1 LRKQVAEPKQQE
13 PAPPSRAHVHLQWV
27 LGSLLEPF
35 TSTWPSFKNIPKRRW
50 YKMNLV
56 LSKRKFLA
64 SACLLAGLLAF
75 ISIGAGAQILT
86 PSHPP
91 DWAQWGLNPQHT
103 LFDSGV
109 IGQPLNQNIVNL
121 IYDFNVAA
129 EQADPNN
136 AGGLLV
142 HYQVPLVDGNDAYIE
157 SKDGTYS
164 NGTYSTQKWHQNKYS
179 WQGGTLVKQWTF
191 NTDWFAPGS
200 SSLFWEPVYHAA
212 LANGFLYDPGQGG
225 TIFKINKSTGAV
237 VKRINPFGTTV
248 NPNTFTASPITVDS
262 SGNLYY
268 NVVQV
273 TQNNPTGFL
282 ADDVVGSWLVKVTPS
297 DVITKVSYSTLLSQA
312 VIKGEAIPPANG
324 RCNVSFSANQL
335 PWPPQPNSN
344 PPTTPCGTQ
353 RAALNIAPAIA
364 PNGTI
369 YTISK
374 AHLVTR
380 YNYLL
385 AVNANLTGKWAA
397 SFRGRLNDG
406 CGVSEPIG
414 NPGGAGAN
422 GGCNSG
428 ATFGVD
434 PGTNEPPPAR
444 VLDDSSSTPTVAPD
458 GSIYYGSYSAY
469 NYAQGHMLHFSANGD
484 FLNSFFFGWDNTPA
498 IFPHGGTYSVIF
510 KNNHYPGG
518 TYCIDPN
525 WCPAPRTNADLLGPE
540 SYFVTQFDPNLNTE
554 WTFQNTNHQSCTRN
568 PDGTITCVSDHP
580 NGFEWCVNAAVV
592 DANGV
597 VYANSEDGNLYA
609 IGQGGTLVQ
618 NIFQQLALGAAYTP
632 ASMDGSGRI
641 YSQNDGH
648 LFVVG
653 R

>member
-1 LRKQVAEPKQQE
+1 M
-13 PAPPSRAHVHLQWV
+13 
-27 LGSLLEPF
+27 
-35 TSTWPSFKNIPKRRW
+35 NI
-50 YKMNLV
+50 V

-75 ISIGAGAQILT
+75 LSVSAGAQLVA
-86 PSHPP
+86 PP
-91 DWAQWGLNPQHT
+91 AKPGSWPQWALNAQHT
-103 LFDSGV
+103 LFDGGV
-109 IGQPLNQNIVNL
+109 AGQPLNENLVNL
-121 IYDFNVAA
+121 VYDFNIAA
-129 EQADPNN
+129 EKADPNA
-136 AGGLLV
+136 AGDLLV
-142 HYQVPLVDGNDAYIE
+142 HYQVPLVDNSDVYIE

-164 NGTYSTQKWHQNKYS
+164 NTTYSTQKWHQNKYT
-179 WQGGTLVKQWTF
+179 WQGNNFVKVWTF
-191 NTDWFAPGS
+191 DTDWFAPGD

-225 TIFKINKSTGAV
+225 TIFKINKTTGAV
-237 VKRINPFGTTV
+237 VKRINPFGSTI
-248 NPNTFTASPITVDS
+248 NPNTFTASPISADS

-282 ADDVVGSWLVKVTPS
+282 TDDVVGSWLVKVTPS
-297 DVITKVSYSTLLSQA
+297 DVVTKVSYSTLFAQA
-312 VIKGEAIPPANG
+312 QIKGEAPMPANG
-324 RCNVSFSANQL
+324 RCKASFSDTQL

-344 PPTTPCGTQ
+344 PPTTPCGSE

-364 PNGTI
+364 PDGTI
-369 YTISK
+369 YTIAK

-380 YNYLL
+380 YNYLV
-385 AVNANLTGKWAA
+385 AVNSNMTGKWAA

-406 CGVSEPIG
+406 CGVSFPIG

-422 GGCNSG
+422 GGCSSG

-434 PGTNEPPPAR
+434 PATNEPPPGR
-444 VLDDSSSTPTVAPD
+444 VLDDSSSTPVVAPD
-458 GSIYYGSYSAY
+458 GSIYYGAYTAY
-469 NYAQGHMLHFSANGD
+469 NYAQGHMLHFSATGN

-498 IFPHGGTYSVIF
+498 IYPHGNTYSVIF
-510 KNNHYPGG
+510 KNNHYAGG
-518 TYCIDPN
+518 SYCIDPN
-525 WCPAPRTNADLLGPE
+525 WCPAARTNADLLGPE
-540 SYFVTQFDPNLNTE
+540 SYFVTQLDPNLNIE
-554 WTFQNTNHQSCTRN
+554 WSFQNTNTNSCTRN
-568 PDGTITCVSDHP
+568 PDGTVTCVSDHP

-609 IGQGGTLVQ
+609 IGQGGNLV
-618 NIFQQLALGAAYTP
+618 NHIFQQLAIGAAYTP